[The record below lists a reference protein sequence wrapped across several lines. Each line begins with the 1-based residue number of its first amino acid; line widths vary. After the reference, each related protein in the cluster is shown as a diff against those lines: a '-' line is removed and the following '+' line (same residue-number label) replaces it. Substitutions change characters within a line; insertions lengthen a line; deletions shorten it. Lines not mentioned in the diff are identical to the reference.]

1 MYSQLGL
8 AFRMAGVN
16 QTMARANG
24 VSPKGMLL
32 LALLAGNALAGISGA
47 LITQSQGF
55 ADVHMGDPI
64 LITGLTGILIGE
76 LFMRGKATSPVY
88 GLAAVVIGS
97 YLYRYLLA
105 LALRLGVDPQL
116 FNLLTALIIVVAI
129 TINLLASTAS
139 DRARTRRL
147 MRALDQPPVSADV
160 GQPTTQTVT
169 SGVDTRA

>member
-1 MYSQLGL
+1 IMGQPDVSIFSHGSIFTDAANWFGTFLSAQWSSVLLLGLICVVVFGAVGAAMYSQLGL

-16 QTMARANG
+16 ETMARANG
-24 VSPKGMLL
+24 VPPKAMLL
-32 LALLAGNALAGISGA
+32 LALLVGNALAGLSGA

-76 LFMRGKATSPVY
+76 LFMRGRAISPVY

-105 LALRLGVDPQL
+105 LA
-116 FNLLTALIIVVAI
+116 
-129 TINLLASTAS
+129 
-139 DRARTRRL
+139 
-147 MRALDQPPVSADV
+147 
-160 GQPTTQTVT
+160 
-169 SGVDTRA
+169 